1 MYNVATN
8 TKDCRFRQLPNNL
21 QNLQV
26 WYFDALMA
34 SINCSITRQNQL
46 MLFKELTR
54 YMNLAESQ
62 LFKLTITW
70 PAAYDTQ
77 WAFKT
82 LCIVFNSGR

>member
-1 MYNVATN
+1 
-8 TKDCRFRQLPNNL
+8 
-21 QNLQV
+21 
-26 WYFDALMA
+26 MA

-77 WAFKT
+77 WAFKPFVLCSIQVDKWFCYIAGNFFPAAFT
-82 LCIVFNSGR
+82 LIGTSRSLDS